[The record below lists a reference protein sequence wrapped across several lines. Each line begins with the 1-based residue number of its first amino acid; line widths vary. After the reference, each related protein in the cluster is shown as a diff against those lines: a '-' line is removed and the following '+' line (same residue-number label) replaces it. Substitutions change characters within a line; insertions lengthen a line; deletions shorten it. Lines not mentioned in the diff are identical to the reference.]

1 MFRNELKQS
10 IVPFCRL
17 SAHMLAVTLN
27 FLWFLFNSKNPALLR
42 WLFSV

>member
-17 SAHMLAVTLN
+17 SAHMLAITLTFFIL
-27 FLWFLFNSKNPALLR
+27 FLHSYHYFLEIFF
-42 WLFSV
+42 FS